1 MRELFEPASVAVIGA
16 SPDRTKVGNII
27 LGNMIES
34 GFQGPLYPV
43 NPRYDEVMGLRCYPR
58 VTDVPGPVEMAVIV
72 VPAKA
77 VLQVMEECGQK
88 GVRAV
93 VVISAGFKEVGL
105 EGAMLER
112 RLGELAHQYGM
123 RVLGPN
129 CLGLVNTHHRM
140 NATFAKEG
148 PQEGNI
154 AISSWTG
161 RRTST
166 SGSPS
171 SSASGT
177 SWTWT
182 RGISWNTFARTPSPR
197 SSACT

>member
-1 MRELFEPASVAVIGA
+1 MRELFEPASVAIIGA

-43 NPRYDEVMGLRCYPR
+43 NPRYEEIMGLRCYPR

-77 VLQVMEECGQK
+77 VLQVTEECGQK
-88 GVRAV
+88 GVGAI

-105 EGAMLER
+105 EGAVLER
-112 RLGELAHQYGM
+112 RLGELAHRYGM

-140 NATFAKEG
+140 NATFAREG
-148 PQEGNI
+148 P
-154 AISSWTG
+154 
-161 RRTST
+161 
-166 SGSPS
+166 
-171 SSASGT
+171 
-177 SWTWT
+177 
-182 RGISWNTFARTPSPR
+182 
-197 SSACT
+197 